1 MNGCHNAIEYM
12 YQYIDE
18 ELTPARRARIKLH
31 LRRCDACP
39 DAFDFEEQ
47 LKTKIHDA
55 GKATPPPE
63 LFETLRTLIEEERN
77 EADPNC

>member
-1 MNGCHNAIEYM
+1 M

-31 LRRCDACP
+31 LRRCDQCP

-47 LKTKIHDA
+47 LKSKIHDA
-55 GKATPPPE
+55 GKAQPPPE
-63 LFETLRTLIEEERN
+63 LFEQLRSLIEEERN
-77 EADPNC
+77 ADPDC

>member
-31 LRRCDACP
+31 LRRCDQCP

-47 LKTKIHDA
+47 LKAKIHAA
-55 GKATPPPE
+55 GRATPPPE
-63 LFETLRTLIEEERN
+63 LFANLRALIEEER
-77 EADPNC
+77 EEGHPNR

>member
-1 MNGCHNAIEYM
+1 MNGCHNAIDYM

-31 LRRCDACP
+31 LRRCNECP
-39 DAFDFEEQ
+39 DAFQFEQQ
-47 LKTKIHDA
+47 LKAKIHDA

-63 LFETLRTLIEEERN
+63 LFANLRALIEEERN
-77 EADPNC
+77 ESNPDC

>member
-31 LRRCDACP
+31 LRRCDVCP
-39 DAFDFEEQ
+39 DAFYFEEQ
-47 LKTKIHDA
+47 LKAKIHDA
-55 GKATPPPE
+55 GKAQPPPE
-63 LFETLRTLIEEERN
+63 LFENLRTLIEEERN
-77 EADPNC
+77 ADPDC